1 MKLSLVIPV
10 NNEEENLPLLFEDI
24 YQALGAQPL
33 LRARSAFFSRRQRC
47 IIGFELRRT

>member
-24 YQALGAQPL
+24 YQALVL
-33 LRARSAFFSRRQRC
+33 QRKVAT
-47 IIGFELRRT
+47 GQAE